1 MTQPLA
7 RVHDSVPLVDLGPLE
22 QLVSSEPMK
31 LREILDE
38 LIKSNRKDC
47 QRMSALLQDGEIDKL
62 VELAHRIK
70 GAARV
75 VKGEQLVLCCRHLEA
90 ACLDPQ
96 VSAEQLKQL
105 VEQVEA
111 AIGTLEEALT
121 GLEQN

>member
-1 MTQPLA
+1 
-7 RVHDSVPLVDLGPLE
+7 
-22 QLVSSEPMK
+22 
-31 LREILDE
+31 
-38 LIKSNRKDC
+38 
-47 QRMSALLQDGEIDKL
+47 MSALLQDGEIDKL

-75 VKGEQLVLCCRHLEA
+75 VKGEQLVLCCRRLEA

-111 AIGTLEEALT
+111 AIGTLEEALM
-121 GLEQN
+121 GLQPN